1 MFLYKFFKNLFFR
14 RKNIFYVDTK
24 EKFDIALDLICQ
36 HKEIGIDTEFD
47 WRTTYL
53 PKLSIIQISTRKNIF
68 IIDCLSLNNFK
79 KLKIVLEDKEILKIF
94 HSVRSDSTVLSK
106 CLGIFVNNVFDIQ
119 QAEKEISNGDI
130 KSYGFI
136 VNKYLNIFL
145 KKGETNSNWLKRPL
159 SEKQL
164 SYASEDVD
172 FLIHIFH
179 IQKKILSQERLAKT
193 FKQSN
198 LELNLGNQSLG
209 KLRLKKRIK
218 KLSKKEQKIF
228 IWRENLAMK
237 ENVPPNFIFKEK
249 HVSFLAKLIS
259 KKNHITRSTLLK
271 IIGDTKYV
279 EEFILKFS

>member
-259 KKNHITRSTLLK
+259 KKNS
-271 IIGDTKYV
+271 
-279 EEFILKFS
+279 FSRKASKNI